1 MNPESSP
8 ESCPECGAV
17 LKHGTFFCPA
27 CLLSVGNATEPVEPV
42 SGGSIALPCDF
53 GPYRLLK
60 KLGAGGMGVVYEAEE
75 RATGRR
81 LALKVLRQ
89 AIDTEEQ
96 RKRFRREGRLAASIN
111 HPNSLYVFGTDE
123 IEGVPVIATELADG
137 GTLRDEVKRRGPLP
151 LKDAVDT
158 MLSVIDGLEAAHRH
172 GVLHRDMKP
181 SNCFVSSEGG
191 TKVGD
196 YGLSISHLE
205 GNSGEDPLTRSGVIM
220 GTPAFS
226 PPEQLRG
233 EALDQRADIYS
244 TAATL
249 YYLLTGHP
257 PVEAETSVG
266 MVAAVLEGR
275 IRPLQEHRPDLP
287 INLSTAVMRGLAA
300 DKTRR
305 PASHADFRLSLV
317 PFGSE
322 APQPAPLGLRLL
334 AGVVDAFILSAL
346 LSLFWMIPTL
356 AAITSVSRILWVILG
371 TTIATVLGYTL
382 LETRTGATPGKRLFG
397 LQVLGHGG
405 ALPAWWPCL
414 LRSSLFGALSGMVAF
429 VPESWIQGGAEQ
441 VSTEL
446 LHSLYPVPVFVL
458 LLLWILPFALFL
470 PSLRREDRAA
480 WHDLAS
486 GLRVTRRRRR
496 IVLPAL
502 RNAVPDSPAEG
513 GGPSWGSLIPG
524 DEITDGL
531 RWAHDPV
538 LQRPLM
544 LRRRSDAAPAP
555 TEARRF
561 CARPGRLR
569 WHHTVSD
576 SGGVRWEVWQ
586 AIPGQ
591 PLSDLLAL
599 PSAPS
604 WDLVLLWLRD
614 LAAEMDAAQ
623 KDGTLPV
630 ELTSG
635 HLWVTQS
642 GHAVLLDDAWQE
654 TPAPQFRTQDPQEF
668 LACVAGLAE
677 ATTRPLHADRV
688 IDSLH
693 RRGFERLSHAVGT
706 FMHLQQLPGTID
718 RAKRAA
724 CLLAPTV
731 AAILFL
737 LLLASGLLS
746 ASHEWTSTFPGQPP
760 LPDVMR
766 LMEKES
772 EDDALK
778 EAIRQHV
785 KGHYGVYVR
794 EHGLE
799 ALPGNHRDPFG
810 STLEDF
816 VTEQISGDLSVDE
829 VSLER
834 ADAEIWRALE
844 ANPSSS
850 GLKDVLS
857 VETSQIGAGL
867 LLGGTLLT
875 AVCQVI
881 SILVLG
887 SPLLMRLSGV
897 AITSAKKRPASRG
910 RVLWRWFVGWSGIL
924 FLSAPAAVFAIALPE
939 RYPAIYTS
947 AHAALLLLPT
957 ILILVFLSII
967 PLLGRRS
974 LVDRFAGTWLVAN
987 EDKLPLFHSVRE
999 GTMSRAKT
1007 IAFFALA
1014 GPVVVAVP
1022 IMVVILT
1029 LAVCGRDPQGIGIA
1043 AAAFLMAYG
1052 YGLIPAAVSGWL
1064 FSWLTGR
1071 RPHAVDA
1078 TASVARVGAVAGFFA
1093 LLPVAL
1099 SLSLIAPGVETKGPD
1114 ILAIAAV
1121 VLVLG
1126 SFSGAVCA
1134 ILWRRWGTAETKPAP
1149 TRKTKN
1155 PPPQAD
1161 NS

>member
-1 MNPESSP
+1 MIP
-8 ESCPECGAV
+8 ESCPDCGGT
-17 LKHGTFFCPA
+17 LKPGASYCSA
-27 CLLSVGNATEPVEPV
+27 SLLSAGQATEPTEPV
-42 SGGSIALPCDF
+42 STGLIALPCDF
-53 GPYRLLK
+53 GPYRLLR

-89 AIDTEEQ
+89 AMDTEEQ

-196 YGLSISHLE
+196 YGLSISHSE
-205 GNSGEDPLTRSGVIM
+205 EKPAEDPLTRSGVIM

-233 EALDQRADIYS
+233 EVLDQRADIYS

-266 MVAAVLEGR
+266 TVAAVLEGR

-305 PASHADFRLSLV
+305 PATHADFRLSLV

-356 AAITSVSRILWVILG
+356 AAITSDSRILWVNLG
-371 TTIATVLGYTL
+371 TTLATVLGYTL

-414 LRSSLFGALSGMVAF
+414 LRSSLFGAFSGLVAF
-429 VPESWIQGGAEQ
+429 VPESWIQGGSEH

-446 LHSLYPVPVFVL
+446 LHSLYPVPL
-458 LLLWILPFALFL
+458 LLILLLWNLPLVLFL

-502 RNAVPDSPAEG
+502 RNAVPESPAEG
-513 GGPSWGSLIPG
+513 GGPSWGGLIPG

-531 RWAHDPV
+531 RWAHDPL
-538 LQRPLM
+538 LQRPLT

-561 CARPGRLR
+561 GARPGRLR

-576 SGGVRWEVWQ
+576 PGGARWEVWQ

-591 PLSDLLAL
+591 PLSELLAL

-635 HLWVTQS
+635 HLWITQS
-642 GHAVLLDDAWQE
+642 GHAVLLDEAWPE

-668 LACVAGLAE
+668 LARVAGLAE

-706 FMHLQQLPGTID
+706 FMHLQQLPGTVD

-731 AAILFL
+731 VAILFV
-737 LLLASGLLS
+737 LLLASALLS

-766 LMEKES
+766 LMEQES

-785 KGHYGVYVR
+785 TGHYGAYLR

-799 ALPGNHRDPFG
+799 ALPMNHRDPFG

-816 VTEQISGDLSVDE
+816 VAGQISGDLAVE
-829 VSLER
+829 EASLER
-834 ADAEIWRALE
+834 ADAEIRRALE
-844 ANPSSS
+844 ANLSQR
-850 GLKDVLS
+850 GLKGVLS
-857 VETSQIGAGL
+857 VGTSQIAAAL

-875 AVCQVI
+875 GFCQLI
-881 SILVLG
+881 SILLLG

-897 AITSAKKRPASRG
+897 AIISAKKRPASRG
-910 RVLWRWFVGWSGIL
+910 RLVWRWCLGWGGIF
-924 FLSAPAAVFAIALPE
+924 FLSAAVFAIALPE

-947 AHAALLLLPT
+947 AHATLLLLPT

-1007 IAFFALA
+1007 IAFFAIA
-1014 GPVVVAVP
+1014 GPAVAAVP

-1029 LAVCGRDPQGIGIA
+1029 LAACGRDPQGIGIA

-1071 RPHAVDA
+1071 RPHALDA
-1078 TASVARVGAVAGFFA
+1078 AASVARVGAVAGFFA
-1093 LLPVAL
+1093 ILPVAL

-1121 VLVLG
+1121 VLVLS

-1149 TRKTKN
+1149 TRKTKS
-1155 PPPQAD
+1155 PLPQAD